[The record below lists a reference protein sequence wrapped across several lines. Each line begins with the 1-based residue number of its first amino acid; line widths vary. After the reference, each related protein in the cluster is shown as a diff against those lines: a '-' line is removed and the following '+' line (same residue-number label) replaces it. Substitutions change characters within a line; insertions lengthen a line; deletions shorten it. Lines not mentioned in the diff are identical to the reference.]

1 MRIMT
6 LLLLF
11 VIATSVHAE
20 VYKCYTPSKKVSYQP
35 TPCSAGS
42 GNQNVIEIQKQS
54 PQQIEEAQR
63 QLNAVETERMQRDA
77 AAKLQREAAA
87 EKWNA
92 DATQRD
98 AAAARQEAAAAR
110 REAEAARQD
119 AQAARQQAEN
129 PVMITYPRYND
140 YDNPYRHNYRN
151 NPNPVVVPLNVPPS
165 KSVSPYQPQK

>member
-20 VYKCYTPSKKVSYQP
+20 VYKCYTPSKKISYQP
-35 TPCSAGS
+35 TPCSADS

-63 QLNAVETERMQRDA
+63 QLNAVEAERMQRDE
-77 AAKLQREAAA
+77 AAKLQREEAA
-87 EKWNA
+87 EKWKA

-119 AQAARQQAEN
+119 ATAARQQAEN
-129 PVMITYPRYND
+129 PVMITYPRYNN
-140 YDNPYRHNYRN
+140 YDDRYKHGYRN
-151 NPNPVVVPLNVPPS
+151 NPNPVVVPLNVSPP
-165 KSVSPYQPQK
+165 KTMSPYQPNK